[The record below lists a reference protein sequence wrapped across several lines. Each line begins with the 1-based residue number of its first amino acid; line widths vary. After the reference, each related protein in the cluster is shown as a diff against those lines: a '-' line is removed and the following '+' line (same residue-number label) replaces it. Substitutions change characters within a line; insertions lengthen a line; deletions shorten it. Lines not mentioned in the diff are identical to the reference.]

1 MKDFSPTINHKH
13 NKVIRKEDLK
23 EYEIIGYG
31 ADGIVYQL
39 TSDRCIKFF
48 FKEETQQRELE
59 ALRIGQSSPVMLL
72 IYLYGAIFIVMEYII
87 GFSLGRYL
95 K

>member
-1 MKDFSPTINHKH
+1 MKDFSPASNHKH

-23 EYEIIGYG
+23 EYEIIGDG

-48 FKEETQQRELE
+48 LKKKHNKENWKHCE
-59 ALRIGQSSPVMLL
+59 
-72 IYLYGAIFIVMEYII
+72 
-87 GFSLGRYL
+87 
-95 K
+95 